1 MNLRPRR
8 QEEVDVNITPLI
20 DVVFL
25 LLIFFMVSTS
35 FIKESE
41 IKLDLPQASATQAP
55 EDTETITVSIDAKG
69 RYFVNDKA
77 LINQQAETL
86 ERAIKD
92 AVADLQNPI
101 LVIDGDKAMAYQSF
115 VTVLDVA
122 KKLDYL
128 KVSIAT
134 ERPSAAD

>member
-92 AVADLQNPI
+92 AVADSQNPI